1 MCVTGLNCSYCT
13 DVRKVELLKNTVSG
27 LTLREQS
34 NTLSNPQCET
44 AVNGEHVSGIEI
56 GLCYDN
62 PINISKEYR
71 CVHFR
76 GQVIASVILDSGN
89 SLGEGTS
96 SCYSYIYQYI

>member
-1 MCVTGLNCSYCT
+1 MRVTGLNCSYCT

-89 SLGEGTS
+89 SSGEGIS
-96 SCYSYIYQYI
+96 SCNSYIYRYI